1 MTADGLGNIIQ
12 GKYTGGSGKESP
24 VKVPPVG
31 AKVTNKVTAEERKEL
46 LSRNP
51 VNVHNSSVDKF
62 GESGII
68 SGRGSGKKP
77 YISENHTYE
86 KIGEIDFSDK
96 KAIARSL
103 QEFEHKYIDSDI
115 EHCRVFCPN
124 GEVYEVHGDR
134 FRVNTDLLGDKM
146 EGSINEHN
154 HVIGESQYS
163 FSWEDLESSAKDKS
177 YISMAYDEKF
187 RYSMT
192 FPDTELTEDIVYE
205 AYKRAENSVGND
217 LKFYPE
223 RIPIGDEQH
232 ERIKR
237 ACKELGIKYSR
248 VPR

>member
-1 MTADGLGNIIQ
+1 MQ